1 MKWMEVI
8 KLQVAE
14 KNQEYVEQ
22 KIMNVLHE
30 IGGSG
35 VVKEIRFYH
44 NALVDSDL
52 CVQLHWESRKAER
65 QGSATG
71 LCIAHI
77 LKEIALVSHSVWIEG
92 K

>member
-22 KIMNVLHE
+22 KIMKILNE

-35 VVKEIRFYH
+35 IKKELRIYH
-44 NALVDSDL
+44 NALVNSDL
-52 CVQLHWESRKAER
+52 CVQLHWESQKAEFH
-65 QGSATG
+65 GSATG
-71 LCIAHI
+71 LCMVHVF
-77 LKEIALVSHSVWIEG
+77 KELALVSHSVWIEEE
-92 K
+92 